1 MIAAAELGKDDIVL
15 EIGAGFGTLTSQ
27 LAEKA
32 KHVLAVELEKRV
44 IPALKNIQKAYPNI
58 SIIEQDARLLNP
70 KEITRGQPYK
80 VVANI
85 PFNIT
90 SLLIKNLLAQERPP
104 VKIVLLVQKELAQRI
119 VNKPPHASLL
129 SISVEFFAQAKVAGV
144 ASKNCFWPEPK
155 VDAAIIVITP
165 RQRYLSR
172 VDPKNFFQ
180 IVKAGFSQ
188 KRKQLKN
195 SLAAGLRLDPSLVA
209 AKLKEINIDSAYRGQ
224 QLAVDEWIKITNHFK
239 DKLAKIA

>member
-1 MIAAAELGKDDIVL
+1 MIAVAELEKDDIVL

-32 KHVLAVELEKRV
+32 KHVFAIEMEKRV
-44 IPALKNIQKAYPNI
+44 MPALKKIQLTYPNI
-58 SIIEQDARLLNP
+58 SIIEQDARQLDL
-70 KEITRGQPYK
+70 KKITKGQSYK

-90 SLLIKNLLAQERPP
+90 SLLIKSLLSSKHPP

-119 VNKPPHASLL
+119 VNKPPQASLL
-129 SISVEFFAQAKVAGV
+129 SMSVEFFAQAKLVGMV
-144 ASKNCFWPEPK
+144 PSSCFWPQPK
-155 VDAAIIVITP
+155 VDAAIIVIAP
-165 RQRYLSR
+165 HQKYLSQ

-195 SLAAGLRLDPSLVA
+195 SLAAGLRLEPSKVA
-209 AKLKEINIDSAYRGQ
+209 EQLEEININSACRAQ
-224 QLAVDEWIKITNHFK
+224 HLVVDEWIKIANHFK
-239 DKLAKIA
+239 EKLANIE